1 MFAVADGDGVG
12 VGVAEVV
19 VGDGEVVGGVG
30 DDRHKRTQKRNPQK
44 VESTKDTEGSKK
56 LDCSRRKP
64 NCCPQNTQKARVHK
78 RHKKLKKARQFAA
91 EA

>member
-1 MFAVADGDGVG
+1 MVAGDVFAVADGDGVG

-44 VESTKDTEGSKK
+44 VESTKDTESSKK
-56 LDCSRRKP
+56 L
-64 NCCPQNTQKARVHK
+64 VF
-78 RHKKLKKARQFAA
+78 FA
-91 EA
+91 EGR